1 MISEDDKLEIQKIA
15 LEMKNALV
23 LIPVSEQIKKNASY
37 LEDYQVVEAC
47 QEYGISY
54 DGVDADKMRLLM
66 LLKGAEKLLTD
77 NTIPRPL

>member
-1 MISEDDKLEIQKIA
+1 MTSEEANFEIKKKA
-15 LEMKNALV
+15 LLR
-23 LIPVSEQIKKNASY
+23 PVSEDLKENACY
-37 LEDYQVVEAC
+37 LQDYQVIEAC

-66 LLKGAEKLLTD
+66 LLKGAEKLLTY

>member
-1 MISEDDKLEIQKIA
+1 MTSEESNLEIKKKA
-15 LEMKNALV
+15 LLR
-23 LIPVSEQIKKNASY
+23 PVSEDLKENACY
-37 LEDYQVVEAC
+37 LQDYQVIEAC

-66 LLKGAEKLLTD
+66 LLKGAEKLLIH

>member
-1 MISEDDKLEIQKIA
+1 MTSEEANLEIKKKA
-15 LEMKNALV
+15 LLR
-23 LIPVSEQIKKNASY
+23 PVSEDLKENACY
-37 LEDYQVVEAC
+37 LQDYQVIEAC

-66 LLKGAEKLLTD
+66 LLKGAEKLLTY